1 MKKIFYWSPCLN
13 RVGTLYSTIN
23 SAISIKN
30 YSRGNFEP
38 IIINSCGEWDNYSKI
53 FTDNNIK
60 IINFYKIKFFKYLPK
75 KGFIASRF
83 SYFIIFIFSFLP
95 LLKLIIKNQNDIL
108 IAHLITSLPLS
119 LASIFKTKIK
129 LILRISGYPQL
140 NFTRYWLWKFCSK
153 KISYITCPTISTLE
167 KLNAIN
173 LFPKNKIVYLQDAI
187 INISKLKSQMA
198 TNNQKEKYILA
209 VGRLTKQKNF
219 LYLLKEFEQ
228 FLKINKK
235 YKLIILG
242 DGDQK
247 EDLQKFCKLKNITNS
262 VEFKGQ
268 VDNVY
273 YYMKSAQI
281 FVLSSLWEDPGFVII
296 EAGFSNLFVISSDC
310 PNGPQ
315 EFLKNN
321 NAGILFKS
329 NTKNS
334 LLNSLIK
341 FENTSE
347 NEKMKKKI
355 ALKKSAKKYS
365 IFRHY
370 KVLNDILIK
379 LD

>member
-23 SAISIKN
+23 SAISIKK

-53 FTDNNIK
+53 FKDNNIK
-60 IINFYKIKFFKYLPK
+60 IINFYKINFFKHLPK
-75 KGFIASRF
+75 KGFIGSRF
-83 SYFIIFIFSFLP
+83 SYFIIFVFSFLP
-95 LLKLIIKNQNDIL
+95 LLRLTIKNKSDIL
-108 IAHLITSLPLS
+108 IAHLITSLPLT
-119 LASIFKTKIK
+119 LASIFNIKIK
-129 LILRISGYPQL
+129 LILRISGYPKL
-140 NFTRYWLWKFCSK
+140 NFSRYWFWKFCSR
-153 KISYITCPTISTLE
+153 KISYVTCPTISTLE
-167 KLNAIN
+167 KINSIN

-187 INISKLKSQMA
+187 INIDKLKSQS
-198 TNNQKEKYILA
+198 TINKEVEKYILA

-219 LYLLKEFEQ
+219 LYLLEEFEQ
-228 FLKINKK
+228 FLKISKK

-247 EDLQKFCKLKNITNS
+247 KDLQNFCKLKNIANN
-262 VEFKGQ
+262 VEFKGE

-273 YYMKSAQI
+273 YYMKSAEI

-310 PNGPQ
+310 PNGPK
-315 EFLKNN
+315 EFLKNS

-329 NTKNS
+329 NTKNG
-334 LLNSLIK
+334 LTNSLIK
-341 FENTSE
+341 FENTSH

-355 ALKKSAKKYS
+355 ALKKTAKKYS

-370 KVLNDILIK
+370 KVLKDILIK

>member
-23 SAISIKN
+23 SAISIKK

-60 IINFYKIKFFKYLPK
+60 IINFYKINFFKYLPK
-75 KGFIASRF
+75 KGFIGSRF

-95 LLKLIIKNQNDIL
+95 LLKIIIRNKNDIL

-119 LASIFKTKIK
+119 LVSIFNNKIK

-140 NFTRYWLWKFCSK
+140 NFIRYWLWRFCSR
-153 KISYITCPTISTLE
+153 KISYVTCPTISTLE
-167 KLNAIN
+167 RVSAIN

-187 INISKLKSQMA
+187 INISKLKSQMII
-198 TNNQKEKYILA
+198 NKEKEKYILA

-247 EDLQKFCKLKNITNS
+247 KDLQKFCKLKNISNS

-273 YYMKSAQI
+273 YYMKRAKI

-329 NTKNS
+329 NIKNS

-355 ALKKSAKKYS
+355 ALKRSTKKYS
-365 IFRHY
+365 IFHHY
-370 KVLNDILIK
+370 KALKDILIK
-379 LD
+379 LN

>member
-23 SAISIKN
+23 SAISIKK

-60 IINFYKIKFFKYLPK
+60 IINFYKINFFKYLPK
-75 KGFIASRF
+75 KGFIGSRF

-95 LLKLIIKNQNDIL
+95 LLKIIIRNKNDIL

-119 LASIFKTKIK
+119 LVSIFNNKIK

-140 NFTRYWLWKFCSK
+140 NFIRYWLWRFCSR
-153 KISYITCPTISTLE
+153 KISYVTCPTISTLE
-167 KLNAIN
+167 RVSAIN

-187 INISKLKSQMA
+187 INISKLKSQMII
-198 TNNQKEKYILA
+198 NKEKEKYILA

-247 EDLQKFCKLKNITNS
+247 KDLQKFCKLKNISNS

-273 YYMKSAQI
+273 YYMKRAKI

-329 NTKNS
+329 NIKNS

-355 ALKKSAKKYS
+355 ALKRSAKKYS
-365 IFRHY
+365 IFHHY
-370 KVLNDILIK
+370 KALKDILIK
-379 LD
+379 LN